1 MKKAEL
7 NATQQMQTTKTTH
20 LSCKRLKQ
28 HDICHFLAHLTMKQ
42 GGWASSTAAGM
53 EANHVEH
60 GYL

>member
-42 GGWASSTAAGM
+42 GGWA
-53 EANHVEH
+53 
-60 GYL
+60 